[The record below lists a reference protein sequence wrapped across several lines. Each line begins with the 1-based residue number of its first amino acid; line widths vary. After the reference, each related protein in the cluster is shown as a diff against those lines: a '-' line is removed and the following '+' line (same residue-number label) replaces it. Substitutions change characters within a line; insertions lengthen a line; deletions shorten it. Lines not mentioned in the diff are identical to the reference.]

1 AHAWTRR
8 AQLTTSVAVYA
19 QALHYQRQ
27 AHHCNDCLFDWL
39 ASFLF
44 SACLPCQLPPTTG
57 SLTDSGVCTPSPS
70 LCASQATYFPFE
82 QGKCRMAGED
92 AGRRLSHDLLRA
104 YVRIIPEMKNRE
116 VEGRSLQWF
125 PRFTCVYNVLGV

>member
-1 AHAWTRR
+1 
-8 AQLTTSVAVYA
+8 
-19 QALHYQRQ
+19 
-27 AHHCNDCLFDWL
+27 
-39 ASFLF
+39 
-44 SACLPCQLPPTTG
+44 
-57 SLTDSGVCTPSPS
+57 
-70 LCASQATYFPFE
+70 
-82 QGKCRMAGED
+82 MAGED